1 MAGPLSGISGQQV
14 PFATTF
20 KPGGGQQESVIQQKL
35 DEATSNAQNGQTQQT
50 GAASAPVS
58 QGSNSSDNRNAR
70 EESTAQ
76 SFTSNDN
83 GGEQR
88 RGSLL
93 DIAV

>member
-20 KPGGGQQESVIQQKL
+20 KPGGNQQESVIQQKL
-35 DEATSNAQNGQTQQT
+35 EEATTNVQNGQTEQT
-50 GAASAPVS
+50 GAASSPVS
-58 QGSNSSDNRNAR
+58 QGSNSANNRNTQ
-70 EESTAQ
+70 EESNAQ
-76 SFTSNDN
+76 SFSTSNDN
-83 GGEQR
+83 GEQR